1 MALLRQI
8 PAQLLLTQEV
18 KTAKGREHRC
28 SKGEVPEHS
37 PVSLLRRRVASP
49 WKSRAC
55 QPEADERSLLRA
67 PGQLL
72 GRI

>member
-1 MALLRQI
+1 MGLLGQI